1 MTTFTGSG
9 TRRPWGQT
17 QETKNNQELV
27 SSQNLNT
34 PLFGNQ
40 TPQNSSRFATDN
52 QVRNS
57 GNQGK
62 TSVFGNQEQNTNTQQ
77 SRFAFGNQEQ
87 NTNTQQSKFAF
98 GNQEQNT
105 NTQGRNSNTGLG
117 NQKQVAGVFGNRE
130 QSSNQRQ
137 SAGLFGNPSQNTN
150 NRLGNQGQSSIG
162 NPSQN
167 PNNRLG
173 NQGQSSIFGNPS
185 QNPNNRFEN
194 QGQSSQNRNNQET
207 FGFINQGQSFNNPQ
221 MLPQGQNAA
230 FGNQGQSFNNPQML
244 PQGQNAAFGNQG
256 QSLNNPQILP
266 QGQNAAFGNQG
277 QSFNNPQMLPQGQNA
292 AFGNQGQIFNNP
304 QMSPQGQSVN
314 NPQGQP
320 QNFVCS
326 NEANRIIKQQM
337 MNALTREDWEALLL
351 LSNSIKSWG
360 NDAPPELLKMAEDS
374 IRVCNSRGFTT
385 ELMYVNLLEYS
396 QNGPTNVKLLKAKL
410 ASKKRELRKEINEDI
425 DEMTKNAKT
434 ILQKLQESKASEE
447 DISEFKEKFYLD
459 KDGEEQINEI
469 KKSSPTILR
478 KAVRLQ
484 TTNERKMIQDL
495 TNEVNENKTDPWTV
509 LGLKESLYTRLL
521 HIFGSVENFMEKYVV
536 SNLYTIFLGTI
547 LFKFATVFICNIL
560 QTGFGAGVGVTLKGI
575 ATGLGT
581 LYVGHV
587 IAAVIPLILIY
598 YITTACYGFI
608 SKSQMAHTVAGTGV
622 LGLGTGY
629 SLLLM
634 MKRML
639 KLISW
644 GGILWSMWSIA
655 TDLLGVIADLTINNI
670 PSLTISGLTLCTST
684 YNEFVKNVFLKG
696 VGESFRYLIYVLC
709 QVFGTITGMGIGD
722 TTMKLVDV
730 CGLYAG
736 MSAGIMAIL
745 TPDVSVLDAGDVSK
759 IVSSGSAWEILADS
773 LNTIWEHKWFK
784 FDKFDNFVQFWTG
797 WFPTKN
803 SNGEFFIARFLFDKN
818 PSIVRGLKDDIL
830 RQLLG
835 LPSNAV
841 AIR

>member
-17 QETKNNQELV
+17 QETKNNQFGNQEQNPKLV
-27 SSQNLNT
+27 SSQNLNTQRLSNT

-87 NTNTQQSKFAF
+87 NTNTQQSRFAF

-117 NQKQVAGVFGNRE
+117 NQKQVAGLFGNRE

-150 NRLGNQGQSSIG
+150 NRLGNQGQASIG

-173 NQGQSSIFGNPS
+173 NQGQASIGNSS

-194 QGQSSQNRNNQET
+194 QGQSSIFGNPSQNPNNQET
-207 FGFINQGQSFNNPQ
+207 FGFINQGQSFNNSQ
-221 MLPQGQNAA
+221 ILPQGQNAA
-230 FGNQGQSFNNPQML
+230 FGNQGQIFNNPQM
-244 PQGQNAAFGNQG
+244 
-256 QSLNNPQILP
+256 SP

-320 QNFVCS
+320 QDFVCS

-459 KDGEEQINEI
+459 KDGQEQINEI

-521 HIFGSVENFMEKYVV
+521 HIFGSVENFMEKYVT
-536 SNLYTIFLGTI
+536 SNLLSIFIGTI
-547 LFKFATVFICNIL
+547 LFKFATVFICNVVKIGFANVSL
-560 QTGFGAGVGVTLKGI
+560 PTIGTGI
-575 ATGLGT
+575 GL
-581 LYVGHV
+581 LYGGSY
-587 IAAVIPLILIY
+587 IAAIIPLVLIY
-598 YITTACYGFI
+598 YMTTAAYGFI
-608 SKSQMAHTVAGTGV
+608 SQTTMAQSISQSGV
-622 LGLGTGY
+622 MGIGIGY
-629 SLLLM
+629 TLFFM
-634 MKRML
+634 MKRFM
-639 KLISW
+639 KLISGFGVVW
-644 GGILWSMWSIA
+644 NLCSIA
-655 TDLLGVIADLTINNI
+655 KDLLVVIASVTINNV
-670 PSLTISGLTLCTST
+670 PSLTVQGLSLCTTT
-684 YNEFVKNVFLKG
+684 YNEFVKSAFLPFMGGLFK
-696 VGESFRYLIYVLC
+696 YLMYSLC
-709 QVFGTITGMGIGD
+709 YTVGTISRMD
-722 TTMKLVDV
+722 LVANFPIVDF
-730 CGLYAG
+730 CELYQGLA
-736 MSAGIMAIL
+736 SGIMAMFN
-745 TPDVSVLDAGDVSK
+745 PSVSVTDAGDPKK
-759 IVSSGSAWEILADS
+759 IVASQEALAIFSDS
-773 LNTIWEHKWFK
+773 LSTIWQKKWFGASDF
-784 FDKFDNFVQFWTG
+784 FDFVSMWTG
-797 WFPTKN
+797 YFPTKDESGEYSITKYLFGKNTYDAN
-803 SNGEFFIARFLFDKN
+803 SLSKEEQ
-818 PSIVRGLKDDIL
+818 SI
-830 RQLLG
+830 LLG
-835 LPSNAV
+835 TLIGPYPVRVS
-841 AIR
+841 RT